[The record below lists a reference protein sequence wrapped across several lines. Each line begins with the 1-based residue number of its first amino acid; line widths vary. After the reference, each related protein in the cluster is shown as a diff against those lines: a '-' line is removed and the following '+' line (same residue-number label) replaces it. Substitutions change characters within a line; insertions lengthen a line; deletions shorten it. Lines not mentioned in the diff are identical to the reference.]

1 MFLLRLSWLISLGIS
16 LIGFLI
22 IGHFFTIQPD
32 ESVEN
37 GSLGFI
43 GIIFVLPFLLLS
55 IFTTFRYM
63 LTLTRGAADP
73 FMKWLSIVG
82 GFLLVGVLVYF
93 SLKYKNDALI
103 TSDGA
108 ISGGSST
115 ILNLPK
121 LNEYT
126 YTIYFNFY
134 TFALIHA
141 VVGAIAAIVG
151 LFKPESK
158 KEELPE

>member
-1 MFLLRLSWLISLGIS
+1 MYLLRLSWLISLGIS
-16 LIGFLI
+16 LLGFLI

-32 ESVEN
+32 EFMSN

-55 IFTTFRYM
+55 IFTTFRFFF
-63 LTLTRGAADP
+63 TFTRATTNQL
-73 FMKWLSIVG
+73 MKSLSIGG
-82 GFLLVGVLVYF
+82 GFLLIAVLVYLT
-93 SLKYKNDALI
+93 LKYKNENLSSI
-103 TSDGA
+103 GEA
-108 ISGGSST
+108 IIEPNPT
-115 ILNLPK
+115 FFNLPM

-134 TFALIHA
+134 TFALTHVIIA
-141 VVGAIAAIVG
+141 VIALFVG
-151 LFKPESK
+151 LILPETK

>member
-1 MFLLRLSWLISLGIS
+1 MCLLRLSWLISLGIS
-16 LIGFLI
+16 LLGFLI

-32 ESVEN
+32 EFMSN

-55 IFTTFRYM
+55 IFTTFRFFFTFTQATTNQ
-63 LTLTRGAADP
+63 L
-73 FMKWLSIVG
+73 MKTLSIGG
-82 GFLLVGVLVYF
+82 GFLLIAVLVYLT
-93 SLKYKNDALI
+93 LKYKNENLSSI
-103 TSDGA
+103 GEA
-108 ISGGSST
+108 I
-115 ILNLPK
+115 IEPNPIFFNLPM

-134 TFALIHA
+134 TFALTHVIIA
-141 VVGAIAAIVG
+141 VIASFVG
-151 LFKPESK
+151 LIVPNTK

>member
-1 MFLLRLSWLISLGIS
+1 MYLLRLSWLISLGIS
-16 LIGFLI
+16 LLGFLI

-32 ESVEN
+32 EFMSN

-55 IFTTFRYM
+55 IFTTFRFFF
-63 LTLTRGAADP
+63 TFTRASTNQL
-73 FMKWLSIVG
+73 MKFLSICG
-82 GFLLVGVLVYF
+82 GFLLIAVLVYLT
-93 SLKYKNDALI
+93 LKYKNENLSSI
-103 TSDGA
+103 GEA
-108 ISGGSST
+108 IIEPNPT
-115 ILNLPK
+115 FFNLPM

-134 TFALIHA
+134 TFALTHVIIA
-141 VVGAIAAIVG
+141 VIASFVG
-151 LFKPESK
+151 LLVPITK